1 MRLILPFCI
10 YLLSCSFS
18 YGQDDIIYF
27 TDALKKH
34 LKPYYIK
41 SEKQLRQGDYAE
53 ADVSFDSLVEHHL
66 IGSRFTDYTLK
77 NVNGGRVKLSKVKK
91 PVLLL
96 TYASWCVM
104 GKGEIP
110 AINKLSKKYSKDV
123 QIVVIFW
130 DKKHR
135 IKKLA
140 RKFRGNVKVCYASE
154 AYLND
159 ARVVAT
165 LKNTLG
171 LPTSYLLNADLDV
184 VDIHR
189 GGLSTDIKLTYIE
202 ALNLAYESLESRLKR
217 KSLIQQSTHTQLA
230 VQTTN

>member
-10 YLLSCSFS
+10 FLLSCSFS

-27 TDALKKH
+27 ADALKKH

-41 SEKQLRQGDYAE
+41 SEKQLRHGDYIQ
-53 ADVSFDSLVEHHL
+53 ADVTFDSLVEHHL
-66 IGSRFTDYTLK
+66 VGSRFTDYTLK
-77 NVNGGRVKLSKVKK
+77 NVNGGRVKLSKIKK

-135 IKKLA
+135 VKKLA

-154 AYLND
+154 SYKND
-159 ARVVAT
+159 SRIVAT
-165 LKNTLG
+165 LKHTLG
-171 LPTSYLLNADLDV
+171 LPTSFMLDADLDV

-189 GGLSTDIKLTYIE
+189 GGLSTDRNLTYIQS
-202 ALNLAYESLESRLKR
+202 LNNAYENLESRLTK
-217 KSLIQQSTHTQLA
+217 KLLKPQFTHTQLA
-230 VQTTN
+230 DTD